1 MKITVDFENGMQV
14 SLKPEN
20 VQLVDNHGKDTV
32 LTFKTDHT
40 LVPIM
45 FFKSLLAT
53 PAELGLRNAAL
64 AAAAKVA
71 SEKKPAAPGA
81 PAATTEAGTDK
92 ELLKKA
98 LDESKPGETVTVGP
112 AATAAPAKQVVTLQR
127 PPQAPRFAGPAVVGP
142 AGSATSD
149 FTPTLPSVDG
159 AVAPS
164 SKPE

>member
-14 SLKPEN
+14 TLKPEN
-20 VQLVDNHGKDTV
+20 VQLVDNNGKDTV

-64 AAAAKVA
+64 AAAAKAA
-71 SEKKPAAPGA
+71 SEKKPAPGA
-81 PAATTEAGTDK
+81 PAATTETGTDK

-98 LDESKPGETVTVGP
+98 LDESKPGETVTAGP

-127 PPQAPRFAGPAVVGP
+127 PLQAPRLAGPAVVGP

-149 FTPTLPSVDG
+149 FTPTLPVVDG
-159 AVAPS
+159 GVAPS

>member
-14 SLKPEN
+14 TLKPEN

-53 PAELGLRNAAL
+53 PAELGARNAAL
-64 AAAAKVA
+64 AAAAKAA
-71 SEKKPAAPGA
+71 SEKKPAAPPAAPGAPSATTENGTA
-81 PAATTEAGTDK
+81 PAATTENG
-92 ELLKKA
+92 
-98 LDESKPGETVTVGP
+98 
-112 AATAAPAKQVVTLQR
+112 TAAKDEQKPAPVKVTLQR
-127 PPQAPRFAGPAVVGP
+127 PPQVPRLAGPAVVGP

-149 FTPTLPSVDG
+149 HTPTLPEVEG
-159 AVAPS
+159 GVAPS
-164 SKPE
+164 SKAE